1 MKGPLV
7 IPRVKMESGPS
18 AEKAGSFS
26 GDWLEASGV
35 SGRPGSPAIPAGA
48 QVPAETRLGVG

>member
-1 MKGPLV
+1 
-7 IPRVKMESGPS
+7 MESGPS

>member
-1 MKGPLV
+1 
-7 IPRVKMESGPS
+7 MESGPS

-35 SGRPGSPAIPAGA
+35 SGHPGSPAIPAGA